1 MKRLHA
7 SFALAAI
14 AALLAWWWSETPSAD
29 KAAPIVQAQE
39 AAPTTK
45 PAEQNSLELQR
56 RGLPARWGDL
66 FATPAKPP
74 PPPKPVPVV
83 QIPEPP
89 KAPPLP
95 FRYDGSGQLQGKRFV
110 YLARE
115 GKSSTMVGVGDTIDG
130 TYLVEG
136 VASDHAVLRYL
147 PLGERQVLMY
157 QAGAKPPPELTAAA
171 SASRPTE
178 LQIDMPAEVI
188 LGHEFVVTVVLP
200 GAGALK
206 ANVEVV
212 YDAEVLSMVGA
223 GLPRPGGRAVVQVAN
238 GSSRAELRFKV
249 LADSPASTDITVQ
262 VNATDASGKRVP
274 VWAPTAHTVSLVQPG
289 A

>member
-1 MKRLHA
+1 L
-7 SFALAAI
+7 
-14 AALLAWWWSETPSAD
+14 P
-29 KAAPIVQAQE
+29 E
-39 AAPTTK
+39 A
-45 PAEQNSLELQR
+45 
-56 RGLPARWGDL
+56 
-66 FATPAKPP
+66 
-74 PPPKPVPVV
+74 
-83 QIPEPP
+83 P

-95 FRYDGSGQLQGKRFV
+95 FRYDGSGELQGKRFV

-115 GKSSTMVGVGDTIDG
+115 GRSSTMAGAGDTIDG

-157 QAGAKPPPELTAAA
+157 QAGAKPPPELTAAP
-171 SASRPTE
+171 SPSRPVE
-178 LQIDMPAEVI
+178 LQVDMPAEVI
-188 LGHEFVVTVVLP
+188 LGQEFVVTVVLP
-200 GAGALK
+200 GVGGAVK

-223 GLPRPGGRAVVQVAN
+223 GLPPPGGRAVVEVTS
-238 GSSRAELRFKV
+238 GSTPRAQLRFKV
-249 LADSPASTDITVQ
+249 LADTPASTDITLQ
-262 VNATDASGKRVP
+262 VNATDASGKRIP

>member
-1 MKRLHA
+1 MTRWTV
-7 SFALAAI
+7 FLAVAAA
-14 AALLAWWWSETPSAD
+14 AALLAWWWSETPGVDST
-29 KAAPIVQAQE
+29 APVVQAQE
-39 AAPTTK
+39 AAPAPK
-45 PAEQNSLELQR
+45 PADRNSLELQGR
-56 RGLPARWGDL
+56 ALSNRWGDL
-66 FATPAKPP
+66 FASPAKPA
-74 PPPKPVPVV
+74 PPKPVPVV
-83 QIPEPP
+83 QLPEPL

-95 FRYDGSGQLQGKRFV
+95 FRYDGSGELQGKRFV
-110 YLARE
+110 YLARD
-115 GKSSTMVGVGDTIDG
+115 GRSSTMVSAGDMIDG
-130 TYLVEG
+130 TYRVEN
-136 VASDHAVLRYL
+136 VARDHAVLRYL

-157 QAGAKPPPELTAAA
+157 QAGAAVPPELAAA
-171 SASRPTE
+171 PSPSRPAE
-178 LQIDMPAEVI
+178 LRVDIPAEVI
-188 LGHEFVVTVVLP
+188 LGQEFVVTVLLP
-200 GAGALK
+200 GGGALK